1 MREAL
6 TSTAIDLPLLRRG
19 KVRDVY
25 DLGTE
30 LLIVTTDRLSAF
42 DVVLPQGI
50 PDKGRVLNQLSLF
63 WFKLLESSIPN
74 HIIAADI
81 KDFPASLRPHA
92 AILEGRAMVVRKTD
106 PLPVECVVRGYLAG
120 SGFKDYKKT
129 GSICGLTL
137 PAGLA
142 ESQKFPF
149 PLFTPA
155 TKAETGHDENISF
168 DQMAKT
174 IGFEHAETA
183 RGASLA
189 IYEKARRHAET
200 AGLTIADTK
209 FEFGIVK
216 GGLIWIDEALTPD
229 SSRFWEASAVVPGKT
244 PPSFDKQF
252 VRDYLETLSWNKT
265 YPGPDLPAE
274 VIAGTRSRYLEAF
287 RRLTGKDLPGVDGAP
302 SAALL
307 TPPPSSRAD
316 PVRGR
321 RRF

>member
-6 TSTAIDLPLLRRG
+6 TSTAIDLPLVRRG

-81 KDFPASLRPHA
+81 KDFPASLKPHA
-92 AILEGRAMVVRKTD
+92 ALLEGRAMVVQKTD

-137 PAGLA
+137 PEGLL

-168 DQMAKT
+168 DQMVKL

-183 RGASLA
+183 RGASLS
-189 IYEKARRHAET
+189 IYEKAPRHAET
-200 AGLTIADTK
+200 AGLTSADTK

-252 VRDYLETLSWNKT
+252 VRDYLETLTWNKT
-265 YPGPDLPAE
+265 YPGPDLPAD
-274 VIAGTRSRYLEAF
+274 VIAGTRARYLEAF
-287 RRLTGKDLPGVDGAP
+287 RRLTGKELPGIE
-302 SAALL
+302 
-307 TPPPSSRAD
+307 
-316 PVRGR
+316 
-321 RRF
+321 

>member
-6 TSTAIDLPLLRRG
+6 TATSLDLPLFRRG

-42 DVVLPQGI
+42 DVVLPEGI
-50 PDKGRVLNQLSLF
+50 PDKGRVLHQLSLF
-63 WFKLLESSIPN
+63 WFRMLERTIPN
-74 HIIAADI
+74 HIVTADAA
-81 KDFPASLRPHA
+81 DFPAGLAPYREV
-92 AILEGRAMVVRKTD
+92 LEGRSMVVRKTE
-106 PLPVECVVRGYLAG
+106 PLPVECVVRGYLSG

-137 PAGLA
+137 PAGLR
-142 ESQKFPF
+142 ESEKFPF

-155 TKAETGHDENISF
+155 TKAETGHDENIAF
-168 DQMAKT
+168 DQMVKLV
-174 IGFEHAETA
+174 GFEHAETA
-183 RGASLA
+183 RGASLD
-189 IYEKARRHAET
+189 IYEKARRHAAT
-200 AGLTIADTK
+200 VGLTIADTK

-229 SSRFWEASAVVPGKT
+229 SSRFWEASKVEPGQT

-252 VRDYLETLSWNKT
+252 VRDYLETLTWNKT

-287 RRLTGKDLPGVDGAP
+287 RRLTGKDLPGV
-302 SAALL
+302 
-307 TPPPSSRAD
+307 
-316 PVRGR
+316 
-321 RRF
+321 

>member
-6 TSTAIDLPLLRRG
+6 TATSLDLPLLRRG

-63 WFKLLESSIPN
+63 WFKMLESSIPN
-74 HIIAADI
+74 HVIAADVS
-81 KDFPASLRPHA
+81 DFPTSLKPHRE
-92 AILEGRAMVVRKTD
+92 LLDGRSMVVRKTE
-106 PLPVECVVRGYLAG
+106 PLPVECVVRGYLSG
-120 SGFKDYKKT
+120 SGLKDYKKT

-137 PAGLA
+137 PAGLL

-155 TKAETGHDENISF
+155 TKAESGHDENISF
-168 DQMAKT
+168 DQMVKT
-174 IGFEHAETA
+174 VGFDYAETA
-183 RGASLA
+183 RGASLTV
-189 IYEKARRHAET
+189 YEKARRHAESV
-200 AGLTIADTK
+200 GLTIADTK

-216 GGLIWIDEALTPD
+216 QGLIWIDEALTPD
-229 SSRFWEASAVVPGKT
+229 SSRFWEASKVEPGKT

-252 VRDYLETLSWNKT
+252 VRDYLETLTWQKT
-265 YPGPDLPAE
+265 YPGPDLPKE

-287 RRLTGKDLPGVDGAP
+287 RRLTGNDLPGVE
-302 SAALL
+302 
-307 TPPPSSRAD
+307 
-316 PVRGR
+316 
-321 RRF
+321 

>member
-6 TSTAIDLPLLRRG
+6 TATSLDLPLVRRG

-25 DLGTE
+25 DLGSE

-63 WFKLLESSIPN
+63 WFKRLEDSIPN
-74 HIIAADI
+74 HIVAAEV
-81 KDFPASLRPHA
+81 KDFPASLKPHRDL
-92 AILEGRAMVVRKTD
+92 LEGRSMVVKKTD

-120 SGFKDYKKT
+120 SGLKDYKKT
-129 GSICGLTL
+129 GSICGLRL
-137 PAGLA
+137 PEGLL

-168 DQMAKT
+168 DQMVKL

-183 RGASLA
+183 RGAALT
-189 IYEKARRHAET
+189 IYEKAGRHAESV
-200 AGLTIADTK
+200 GLTIADTK
-209 FEFGIVK
+209 FEFGIVT

-229 SSRFWEASAVVPGKT
+229 SSRFWESSQVGAGKT

-252 VRDYLETLSWNKT
+252 VRDWLETLTWNKT
-265 YPGPDLPAE
+265 YPGPDLPPD

-287 RRLTGKDLPGVDGAP
+287 RRLTGKELPGLD
-302 SAALL
+302 
-307 TPPPSSRAD
+307 
-316 PVRGR
+316 
-321 RRF
+321 

>member
-6 TSTAIDLPLLRRG
+6 TTTSLDLPLLRRG

-25 DLGTE
+25 DLGSE

-63 WFKLLESSIPN
+63 WFKRLEDSIPN
-74 HIIAADI
+74 HIVAADVA
-81 KDFPASLRPHA
+81 DFPASLRPHREL
-92 AILEGRAMVVRKTD
+92 LEGRSMVVRKTD
-106 PLPVECVVRGYLAG
+106 PLPVECVVRGYLSG
-120 SGFKDYKKT
+120 SGLKDYRKT
-129 GSICGLTL
+129 GAICGLTL
-137 PAGLA
+137 PAGLL

-168 DQMAKT
+168 DQMVKLV
-174 IGFEHAETA
+174 GFDHAEIA
-183 RGASLA
+183 RGAALT
-189 IYEKARRHAET
+189 IYEKARRHAESV
-200 AGLTIADTK
+200 GLTIADTK

-229 SSRFWEASAVVPGKT
+229 SSRFWEGSKVEPGKT

-252 VRDYLETLSWNKT
+252 VRDWLETLTWNKT
-265 YPGPDLPAE
+265 YPGPDLPKE

-287 RRLTGKDLPGVDGAP
+287 RRLTGKELAGG
-302 SAALL
+302 
-307 TPPPSSRAD
+307 
-316 PVRGR
+316 
-321 RRF
+321 

>member
-6 TSTAIDLPLLRRG
+6 TATSLDLPLLRRG

-63 WFKLLESSIPN
+63 WFKMLESSIPN
-74 HIIAADI
+74 HVIAADVS
-81 KDFPASLRPHA
+81 DFPTSLKPHRE
-92 AILEGRAMVVRKTD
+92 LLDGRSMVVRKTE
-106 PLPVECVVRGYLAG
+106 PLPVECVVRGYLSG
-120 SGFKDYKKT
+120 SGLKDYKKT

-137 PAGLA
+137 PAGLL

-155 TKAETGHDENISF
+155 TKAESGHDENISF
-168 DQMAKT
+168 DQMVKT
-174 IGFEHAETA
+174 VGFDHAETA
-183 RGASLA
+183 RGASLTV
-189 IYEKARRHAET
+189 YEKARRHAESV
-200 AGLTIADTK
+200 GLTIADTK

-216 GGLIWIDEALTPD
+216 QGLIWIDEALTPD
-229 SSRFWEASAVVPGKT
+229 SSRFWEAAKVEPGKT

-252 VRDYLETLSWNKT
+252 VRDYLETLTWQKT
-265 YPGPDLPAE
+265 YPGPDLPKE

-287 RRLTGKDLPGVDGAP
+287 RRLTGKDLPGVE
-302 SAALL
+302 
-307 TPPPSSRAD
+307 
-316 PVRGR
+316 
-321 RRF
+321 

>member
-6 TSTAIDLPLLRRG
+6 TATSLDLPLLRRG

-63 WFKLLESSIPN
+63 WFKRLESSIPN
-74 HIIAADI
+74 HIVAAEVA
-81 KDFPASLRPHA
+81 DFPASLQPHREL
-92 AILEGRAMVVRKTD
+92 LEGRSMVVRKTD
-106 PLPVECVVRGYLAG
+106 PLPVECVVRGYLSG
-120 SGFKDYKKT
+120 SGLKDYRRT
-129 GSICGLTL
+129 GAICGLSL
-137 PAGLA
+137 PAGLV

-168 DQMAKT
+168 DQMVKLV
-174 IGFEHAETA
+174 GFEHAETA
-183 RGASLA
+183 RGASLT
-189 IYEKARRHAET
+189 IYEKARRHAESV
-200 AGLTIADTK
+200 GLTIADTK

-229 SSRFWEASAVVPGKT
+229 SSRFWESSMVEPGRT

-252 VRDYLETLSWNKT
+252 VRDWLETLTWNKT
-265 YPGPDLPAE
+265 YPGPDLPAD

-287 RRLTGKDLPGVDGAP
+287 RRLTGRELAGI
-302 SAALL
+302 
-307 TPPPSSRAD
+307 
-316 PVRGR
+316 
-321 RRF
+321 

>member
-1 MREAL
+1 MRAAL
-6 TSTAIDLPLLRRG
+6 TETSLNLPLVRRG

-63 WFKLLESSIPN
+63 WFQRLEDSIPN
-74 HIIAADI
+74 HVVAADT
-81 KDFPASLRPHA
+81 KDFPASLKPHGA
-92 AILEGRAMVVRKTD
+92 LLDGRSMVVRKTD

-129 GSICGLTL
+129 SSICGLTL
-137 PAGLA
+137 PHGLL
-142 ESQKFPF
+142 ESQQFPF

-168 DQMAKT
+168 DAMVKLV
-174 IGFEHAETA
+174 GFEHAETA
-183 RGASLA
+183 RGASLG
-189 IYEKARRHAET
+189 IYEKARRHALT
-200 AGLTIADTK
+200 VGLTIADTK

-229 SSRFWEASAVVPGKT
+229 SSRFWEASEVVAGKT

-252 VRDYLETLSWNKT
+252 VRDYLETLTWNKT

-274 VIAGTRSRYLEAF
+274 VIVGTRSRYLEAF
-287 RRLTGKDLPGVDGAP
+287 RRLTGRDLPGLD
-302 SAALL
+302 
-307 TPPPSSRAD
+307 
-316 PVRGR
+316 
-321 RRF
+321 